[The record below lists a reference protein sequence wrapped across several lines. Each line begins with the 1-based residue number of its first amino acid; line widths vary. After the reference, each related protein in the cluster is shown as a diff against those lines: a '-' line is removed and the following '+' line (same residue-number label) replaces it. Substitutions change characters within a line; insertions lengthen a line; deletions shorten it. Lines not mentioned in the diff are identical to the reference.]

1 MAKTTL
7 SVPKGTRD
15 FSPAQMARRNYI
27 FSVLRSVF
35 EKHGFQP
42 IETPS
47 MEQLSTLMGKYG
59 EEGDRLIF
67 RILNSGDFMNSVPAE
82 KEHSSSEVIKH
93 ISEKGLRYDLTVP
106 FARFVVM
113 NQNDISFPFRR
124 YQMQPVWRADR
135 PQKGRYREFYQCDV
149 DVIGTCSQTE
159 EAGLLDILDSVFQ
172 KLGIRVVLKVNNR
185 KILQGIADA
194 LGVSDRFMDF
204 TISLDKLDKT
214 GWEGVG
220 KELVERGFPVDVPQ
234 KLMEIMQPVT
244 GNDAI
249 LAQLKKHI
257 TSETGLKG
265 IAEMEELLGFVDELE
280 LKSQVKFDI
289 SLARGLSYY
298 TGAIFE
304 VSALDVSIG
313 SISGG
318 GRYDDLTGVFGM
330 PGISGVGVSFGAD
343 RIYDVMME
351 LNLFPENIGHL
362 ADILFINFGN
372 ENIVDLMK
380 LAKQLR
386 TNGIACVVYPEAAK
400 IKKQFS
406 YADANSFPY
415 IIIQG
420 PDEKK
425 ADIVTI
431 KEMNSGNQVQLDVK
445 SLLNITIDCIK
456 ALFS

>member
-386 TNGIACVVYPEAAK
+386 SNGIACVVYPEAAK

-425 ADIVTI
+425 AGIVTI
-431 KEMNSGNQVQLDVK
+431 KEMNGGTQVQLDVK

-456 ALFS
+456 ALF

>member
-1 MAKTTL
+1 
-7 SVPKGTRD
+7 
-15 FSPAQMARRNYI
+15 
-27 FSVLRSVF
+27 
-35 EKHGFQP
+35 
-42 IETPS
+42 
-47 MEQLSTLMGKYG
+47 
-59 EEGDRLIF
+59 
-67 RILNSGDFMNSVPAE
+67 
-82 KEHSSSEVIKH
+82 
-93 ISEKGLRYDLTVP
+93 
-106 FARFVVM
+106 
-113 NQNDISFPFRR
+113 
-124 YQMQPVWRADR
+124 MQPVWRADR

-386 TNGIACVVYPEAAK
+386 SNGIACVVYPEAAK

-425 ADIVTI
+425 AGIVTI
-431 KEMNSGNQVQLDVK
+431 KEMNGGTQVQLDVK

-456 ALFS
+456 ALF